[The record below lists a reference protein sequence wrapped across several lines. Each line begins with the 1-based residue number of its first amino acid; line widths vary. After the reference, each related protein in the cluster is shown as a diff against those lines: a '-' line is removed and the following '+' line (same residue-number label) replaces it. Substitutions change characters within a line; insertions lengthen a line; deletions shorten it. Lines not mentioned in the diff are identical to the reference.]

1 MKAPQLLSGFRDLLP
16 QEMALRQRVL
26 DAIRKIFERHGFDPL
41 ETPSLEY
48 HATLTG
54 KEGGES
60 EMLMYHFRDH
70 GDRQVGLIYDLT
82 VPLAR
87 VMAAHPEIPK
97 PFKRYQI
104 QRVWRAEKPQ
114 KGRYREFCQC
124 DFDVVG
130 AESMMA
136 DAQIISV
143 LAEGAAAAGFEHYKV
158 TVNHRQ
164 VLQGILEAAGVP
176 PEKAKDAIIAIDK
189 LDKVGE
195 SGVAAELE
203 KRGIADPGAVLGAV
217 MVGGD
222 SASMLSELGR
232 MIGSSEAGKRGLS
245 ETEELLG
252 LVGYLGPRVQFSP
265 SLARG
270 QGYYTGP
277 VYEVQ
282 LDSPPPTGASVNT
295 TQQLGAGKIGSIAG
309 GGRYDGLIGIFSGTR
324 VPATGASFG
333 IDRMTAALAELGKA
347 GESVGARVLVC
358 HFGAGAARA
367 ALEAAS
373 GIREAGAACDV
384 YAGEAA
390 LGKQLKYADKKGFAY
405 AVIIGEDEVRSGE
418 FVIKDLKANAQ
429 EKVPAGD
436 ISKHLSKLLAREKR

>member
-1 MKAPQLLSGFRDLLP
+1 MKAPQALSGFRDLLP

-26 DAIRKIFERHGFDPL
+26 GAIRMVFEKHGFEPL

-48 HATLTG
+48 HSTLAG

-70 GDRQVGLIYDLT
+70 GDREVGLIYDLT

-104 QRVWRAEKPQ
+104 QKVWRAEKPQ
-114 KGRYREFCQC
+114 KGRYREFTQC

-130 AESMMA
+130 SGHMMA
-136 DAQIISV
+136 DAQVIGV
-143 LAEGAAAAGFEHYKV
+143 LAEGAAAAGFQHYKV
-158 TVNHRQ
+158 IVNHRQ
-164 VLQGILEAAGVP
+164 ALQGILEAAGVP

-195 SGVAAELE
+195 AGVAAELE
-203 KRGIADPGAVLGAV
+203 KRGIGGAQGVLKAV
-217 MVGGD
+217 MVSGEAG
-222 SASMLSELGR
+222 SMLSDLGK
-232 MIGSSEAGKRGLS
+232 MIGGTEAGKKGLA
-245 ETEELLG
+245 EMEELLG
-252 LVGYLGPRVQFSP
+252 LVSYLGAKVQFSP

-282 LDSPPPTGASVNT
+282 LESP
-295 TQQLGAGKIGSIAG
+295 KIGSIAG
-309 GGRYDGLIGIFSGTR
+309 GGRYDGLIGIFSGTH

-333 IDRMTAALAELGKA
+333 VDRMTAALAEMGGV
-347 GESVGARVLVC
+347 GETAGARVIVC
-358 HFGAGAARA
+358 HFGAGAAAEAMRA
-367 ALEAAS
+367 AD
-373 GIREAGAACDV
+373 GIRGTGVGCDV

-405 AVIIGEDEVRSGE
+405 AVIIGEDEVASGAYT
-418 FVIKDLKANAQ
+418 IKDLKRNTQ
-429 EKVPAGD
+429 EKV
-436 ISKHLSKLLAREKR
+436 EKDKIAAWLKERIEKKS

>member
-1 MKAPQLLSGFRDLLP
+1 MKAPQVLSGFRDLLP
-16 QEMALRQRVL
+16 LEMALRHRVL

-87 VMAAHPEIPK
+87 VMASHPEIPK
-97 PFKRYQI
+97 PFKRYQV

-114 KGRYREFCQC
+114 KGRYREFTQC

-130 AESMMA
+130 PESMMA

-176 PEKAKDAIIAIDK
+176 PEKTKDAIIAIDK

-195 SGVAAELE
+195 AGVAAELE
-203 KRGIADPGAVLGAV
+203 RRGIADPGAVLRSV
-217 MVGGD
+217 MVGGGP
-222 SASMLSELGR
+222 ASMLSELGR

-282 LDSPPPTGASVNT
+282 LESP
-295 TQQLGAGKIGSIAG
+295 KFGSIAG

-405 AVIIGEDEVRSGE
+405 AVIIGEDEVASGRYL
-418 FVIKDLKANAQ
+418 VKDLKANAQ
-429 EKVPAGD
+429 EQVD
-436 ISKHLSKLLAREKR
+436 REKLGNYLQGLLPAKNAN

>member
-16 QEMALRQRVL
+16 QEMALRLRVL
-26 DAIRKIFERHGFDPL
+26 DAVKKVFERNGFEPL

-48 HATLTG
+48 HSTLTG

-70 GDRQVGLIYDLT
+70 GDREVGLIYDLT

-114 KGRYREFCQC
+114 KGRYREFTQC
-124 DFDVVG
+124 DFDAVG

-158 TVNHRQ
+158 MVNHRQ
-164 VLQGILEAAGVP
+164 LLQGILESAGVAP
-176 PEKAKDAIIAIDK
+176 DKSKDAIIAIDK

-195 SGVAAELE
+195 AGVAAELE
-203 KRGIADPGAVLGAV
+203 RRGIPRAGNVLKAV
-217 MVGGD
+217 MVSGEAG
-222 SASMLSELGR
+222 SMLSDLGR
-232 MIGSSEAGKRGLS
+232 MIGNTGSGKKGLA
-245 ETEELLG
+245 ETEQLLG
-252 LVGYLGPRVQFSP
+252 LIEHLGPKVQFRP

-277 VYEVQ
+277 VYELQ
-282 LDSPPPTGASVNT
+282 LESP
-295 TQQLGAGKIGSIAG
+295 KIGSIAG
-309 GGRYDGLIGIFSGTR
+309 GGRYDGLIGIFAGNQI
-324 VPATGASFG
+324 PATGASFG
-333 IDRMTAALAELGKA
+333 IDRMTAALAELGKT
-347 GESVGARVLVC
+347 GESLGARVIVC
-358 HFGAGAARA
+358 HFGQGAARA

-373 GIREAGAACDV
+373 GIRQAGVSCDV

-390 LGKQLKYADKKGFAY
+390 LGKQLKYADKRGFAY
-405 AVIIGEDEVRSGE
+405 AVIIGEDELKTGE
-418 FVIKDLKANAQ
+418 YVIKDLKANAQ
-429 EKVPAGD
+429 VKVEKKDVAD
-436 ISKHLSKLLAREKR
+436 YIKRKLFGNE